1 MKKKIRF
8 IINPISGG
16 VKKAKV
22 PQMIEEHLDH
32 DLFDYDIAITQ
43 YKKHAKSIA
52 EESAREG
59 IDIVCAVGGDGSV
72 HEVGTA
78 LVGSKCHLAIIPTGS
93 GNGLAR
99 HLKIPL
105 KTPQAIQNINQ
116 FNSLLM
122 DTGLAN
128 DKPFLGVGGY
138 GFDAFIAKRFDEYH
152 IRGFWGYTQLVY
164 EEYFSYN
171 PPKMKIEL
179 MGENGQP
186 GEIIKGRYLL
196 CSIANSSEF
205 GNGFC
210 ISPNSNVVD
219 GKMEFVLLS
228 KFAFWKTLGILGR
241 FFFKRIEGSGHIR
254 IVPFEKARITLETP
268 LAHYDGEPFDVRKEI
283 NIQIIPKSLY
293 VLSGK
298 TYLTQHNLPLNAF
311 PEKNP
316 GK

>member
-1 MKKKIRF
+1 MKQRIRF

-22 PQMIEEHLDH
+22 PQMIERYLNHQLY
-32 DLFDYDIAITQ
+32 DYDIAITQ
-43 YKKHAKSIA
+43 YKRHAKQIA
-52 EESAREG
+52 YDAAREG
-59 IDIVCAVGGDGSV
+59 VDIVCAVGGDGSV

-78 LVGSKCHLAIIPTGS
+78 LIGTGACLAIIPTGS

-116 FNSLLM
+116 GFRIKM

-128 DKPFLGVGGY
+128 NRPFLGVGGF

-171 PPKMKIEL
+171 PPKI
-179 MGENGQP
+179 
-186 GEIIKGRYLL
+186 IIKTPEQTYKGNYLL

-210 ISPNSNVVD
+210 ISPKSTVID
-219 GKMEFVLLS
+219 QQMELVILR
-228 KFAFWKTLGILGR
+228 KFAWWRTMGVVGR
-241 FFFKRIEGSGHIR
+241 FFMKRIEGSNYIQ
-254 IVPFEKARITLETP
+254 IVPFKKARIFVEVP
-268 LAHYDGEPFDVRKEI
+268 LAHLDGEPFEVKKEI
-283 NIQIIPKSLY
+283 NIEVVPASLNVICGSDY
-293 VLSGK
+293 LSWVAQQK
-298 TYLTQHNLPLNAF
+298 Q
-311 PEKNP
+311 EK
-316 GK
+316 KWIKK

>member
-1 MKKKIRF
+1 MKKRIRF

-22 PQMIEEHLDH
+22 PQMIEQYLNR
-32 DLFDYDIAITQ
+32 DLFEYDIAITQ
-43 YKKHAKSIA
+43 YKQHAKSIA
-52 EESAREG
+52 YESAQEG

-78 LVGSKCHLAIIPTGS
+78 LIGTNCTMAIIPTGS

-105 KTPQAIQNINQ
+105 KTPQAIQNINDL
-116 FNSLLM
+116 NTIRM
-122 DTGLAN
+122 DTILAN

-164 EEYFSYN
+164 EEYFSYD
-171 PPKMKIEL
+171 PPKMKIIL
-179 MGENGQP
+179 EN
-186 GEIIKGRYLL
+186 ETIKGNFIL

-210 ISPNSNVVD
+210 ISPQSSVSD
-219 GKMEFVLLS
+219 GQLELVLLR
-228 KFAFWKTLGILGR
+228 KFSWWRTMGVISR
-241 FFFKRIEGSGHIR
+241 FFSKKIEGSRYIR
-254 IVPFEKARITLETP
+254 IHPFQKARIILEEP
-268 LAHYDGEPFDVRKEI
+268 LAHYDGEPFTVRNEI
-283 NIQIIPKSLY
+283 NIEIIPASLNVLCGKSY
-293 VLSGK
+293 LSTTK
-298 TYLTQHNLPLNAF
+298 IN
-311 PEKNP
+311 E
-316 GK
+316 

>member
-1 MKKKIRF
+1 MKKRIRF

-22 PQMIEEHLDH
+22 PQMIEQHLDH
-32 DLFDYDIAITQ
+32 ELFDYDIAITQ
-43 YKKHAKSIA
+43 YKQHAKAIA
-52 EESAREG
+52 AESAREG

-78 LVGSKCHLAIIPTGS
+78 LTGTKCHLAIIPTGS

-99 HLKIPL
+99 HLKVPL
-105 KTPQAIQNINQ
+105 KTPQAIQNINEMH
-116 FNSLLM
+116 SLLM

-152 IRGFWGYTQLVY
+152 IRGFWGYAQLVY

-179 MGENGQP
+179 EN
-186 GEIIKGRYLL
+186 EVIKGRYLL

-210 ISPNSNVVD
+210 ISPKSNVHD

-228 KFAFWKTLGILGR
+228 RFAFWKTLGVLSR
-241 FFFKRIEGSGHIR
+241 FFFKRIEGSKHIR
-254 IVPFEKARITLETP
+254 IVPFEKARITLEVP
-268 LAHYDGEPFDVRKEI
+268 LAHYDGEPFDVRYEI
-283 NIQIIPKSLY
+283 NVQIVPRSLY
-293 VLSGK
+293 VLTGK
-298 TYLTQHNLPLNAF
+298 GYFEEHHLVGPSLEDQGMNT
-311 PEKNP
+311 
-316 GK
+316 

>member
-32 DLFDYDIAITQ
+32 SLFDYDIAITQ

-52 EESAREG
+52 AESALEG

-78 LVGSKCHLAIIPTGS
+78 LIGTKCHLAIIPTGS

-105 KTPQAIQNINQ
+105 KTPLAIQNINQ
-116 FNSLLM
+116 LNSLCM

-152 IRGFWGYTQLVY
+152 IRGFWGYTQLIY

-171 PPKMKIEL
+171 PRKMKIEI
-179 MGENGQP
+179 N
-186 GEIIKGRYLL
+186 GEIIKGHFLL
-196 CSIANSSEF
+196 CSVANSSEF

-210 ISPNSNVVD
+210 ISPKSTVID
-219 GKMEFVLLS
+219 GKMELVLLS
-228 KFAFWKTLGILGR
+228 KFSWFRTIGVLSR
-241 FFFKRIEGSGHIR
+241 FFMKRIENTNNKR
-254 IVPFEKARITLETP
+254 CL
-268 LAHYDGEPFDVRKEI
+268 
-283 NIQIIPKSLY
+283 
-293 VLSGK
+293 
-298 TYLTQHNLPLNAF
+298 
-311 PEKNP
+311 
-316 GK
+316 

>member
-1 MKKKIRF
+1 MKKRIRF

-16 VKKAKV
+16 VKKARV

-32 DLFDYDIAITQ
+32 NLFDYDIAITQ
-43 YKKHAKSIA
+43 YKQHAKSIA
-52 EESAREG
+52 AESAREG

-78 LVGSKCHLAIIPTGS
+78 LTGTKCHLAIIPTGS

-105 KTPQAIQNINQ
+105 KTPQAIQNINEMH
-116 FNSLLM
+116 SLLM

-152 IRGFWGYTQLVY
+152 IRGFWGYAQLVY

-179 MGENGQP
+179 EN
-186 GEIIKGRYLL
+186 EVIKGRYLL

-210 ISPNSNVVD
+210 ISPKSNVHD

-228 KFAFWKTLGILGR
+228 RFAFWKTLGVLSR
-241 FFFKRIEGSGHIR
+241 FFFKRIEGSKHIR
-254 IVPFEKARITLETP
+254 IVSFEKARITLEVP
-268 LAHYDGEPFDVRKEI
+268 LAHYDGEPFAVRKEI
-283 NIQIIPKSLY
+283 NVQIVPRSLY
-293 VLSGK
+293 VLTGRGYFEEHQLVGPSLEDQG
-298 TYLTQHNLPLNAF
+298 LNT
-311 PEKNP
+311 
-316 GK
+316 

>member
-16 VKKAKV
+16 VKKARI
-22 PQMIEEHLDH
+22 PQMIETHLDH
-32 DLFDYDIAITQ
+32 SLYDYDIAITQ

-52 EESAREG
+52 TESANEG

-78 LVGSKCHLAIIPTGS
+78 LIGTKCHLAIIPTGS

-105 KTPQAIQNINQ
+105 KVSEAIKNINS
-116 FNSLLM
+116 FHSLLM

-152 IRGFWGYTQLVY
+152 IRGFWGYAQLVY
-164 EEYFSYN
+164 EEYFSYQ
-171 PPKMKIEL
+171 PPSMTIEL
-179 MGENGQP
+179 QDETFTN
-186 GEIIKGRYLL
+186 RYLL
-196 CSIANSSEF
+196 CSVANSSEF

-210 ISPNSNVVD
+210 ISPHSTVVD
-219 GKMEFVLLS
+219 GKMELVLLS
-228 KFAFWKTLGILGR
+228 KFAFWKTLGVLGR
-241 FFFKRIEGSGHIR
+241 FFLKRIEGSKHIR
-254 IVPFEKARITLETP
+254 IVSFTKARIRLETP
-268 LAHYDGEPFDVRKEI
+268 LAHYDGEPFQVRKEI
-283 NIQIIPKSLY
+283 NLEVVPKSLHVLCGGEY
-293 VLSGK
+293 VS
-298 TYLTQHNLPLNAF
+298 LNS
-311 PEKNP
+311 NNNS
-316 GK
+316 

>member
-32 DLFDYDIAITQ
+32 TLYEYDIAITQ
-43 YKKHAKSIA
+43 YKQHAKSIA
-52 EESAREG
+52 LESAKEG

-78 LVGSKCHLAIIPTGS
+78 LTGTKTHLAIIPTGS

-99 HLKIPL
+99 HLRIPL
-105 KTPQAIQNINQ
+105 KTPQAIQNINA
-116 FNSLLM
+116 FHSICM

-164 EEYFSYN
+164 EEYFSYK

-179 MGENGQP
+179 PDET
-186 GEIIKGRYLL
+186 IKGRFLL

-210 ISPNSNVVD
+210 ISPKSTVTD
-219 GKMEFVLLS
+219 GKMELVLLS
-228 KFAFWKTLGILGR
+228 KFAWWRTMGVIGR
-241 FFFKRIEGSGHIR
+241 FFFKRIEGARFIR
-254 IVPFEKARITLETP
+254 IIPFTKARITLETP
-268 LAHYDGEPFDVRKEI
+268 LAHYDGEPFTVRETIHVEI
-283 NIQIIPKSLY
+283 VPKSLY
-293 VLSGK
+293 VLGGK
-298 TYLTQHNLPLNAF
+298 GYFDHI
-311 PEKNP
+311 EKLATKN
-316 GK
+316 K

>member
-22 PQMIEEHLDH
+22 PQMIEKYLNH
-32 DLFDYDIAITQ
+32 DLFEYDIAITQ
-43 YKKHAKSIA
+43 YKQHAKSIA
-52 EESAREG
+52 VESAKEG

-78 LVGSKCHLAIIPTGS
+78 LVGTKCCMAIIPTGS

-99 HLKIPL
+99 HLKVPL
-105 KTPQAIQNINQ
+105 NTPQAIQNINDLNMIQ
-116 FNSLLM
+116 M

-152 IRGFWGYTQLVY
+152 IRGFWGYIQLVY
-164 EEYFSYN
+164 EEYFSYQ
-171 PPKMKIEL
+171 PPKMKIILADEV
-179 MGENGQP
+179 
-186 GEIIKGRYLL
+186 IKGKFLM

-210 ISPNSNVVD
+210 ISPKSDVRD
-219 GKMEFVLLS
+219 GQMELVLLT
-228 KFAFWKTLGILGR
+228 KFSWWRTMGVISR
-241 FFFKRIEGSGHIR
+241 FFLKRIEGSNYIR
-254 IVPFEKARITLETP
+254 IVPFKKARIVLEIP
-268 LAHYDGEPFDVRKEI
+268 LAHYDGEPFDVRNEI
-283 NIQIIPKSLY
+283 NIEIIPQSLY
-293 VLSGK
+293 VLCGSQ
-298 TYLTQHNLPLNAF
+298 YLN
-311 PEKNP
+311 K
-316 GK
+316 

>member
-22 PQMIEEHLDH
+22 PQMIEDHLDH
-32 DLFDYDIAITQ
+32 TLFDYDIAITQ

-78 LVGSKCHLAIIPTGS
+78 LIGTNCHLAIIPTGS

-105 KTPQAIQNINQ
+105 KTPLAIQNINEM
-116 FNSLLM
+116 NSICM

-138 GFDAFIAKRFDEYH
+138 GFDAYIAKRFDEYH
-152 IRGFWGYTQLVY
+152 IRGFWGYAQLVY

-179 MGENGQP
+179 QDET
-186 GEIIKGRYLL
+186 IKGKFLL

-210 ISPNSNVVD
+210 ISPQSTVID
-219 GKMEFVLLS
+219 GKMELVLLS
-228 KFAFWKTLGILGR
+228 KFAWWRTMGVLGR
-241 FFFKRIEGSGHIR
+241 FFLKKIEGSNYIR
-254 IVPFEKARITLETP
+254 IISFEKARILLEQP
-268 LAHYDGEPFDVRKEI
+268 LAHYDGEPFEVRKEI
-283 NIQIIPKSLY
+283 NIQIVPKSLL
-293 VLSGK
+293 VLSGN
-298 TYLTQHNLPLNAF
+298 TYL
-311 PEKNP
+311 K
-316 GK
+316 

>member
-1 MKKKIRF
+1 MKKRIRF

-22 PQMIEEHLDH
+22 PQMIEEHLNH

-43 YKKHAKSIA
+43 YKQHAKSIA
-52 EESAREG
+52 EESALEG

-78 LVGSKCHLAIIPTGS
+78 LVGTKCHLAIIPTGS

-105 KTPQAIQNINQ
+105 KTPLAIQNINEL
-116 FNSLLM
+116 NSIRM

-152 IRGFWGYTQLVY
+152 IRGFWGYAQLVY
-164 EEYFSYN
+164 EEYFSYK
-171 PPKMKIEL
+171 PPRMKIIL
-179 MGENGQP
+179 P
-186 GEIIKGRYLL
+186 GETIKGNFLL

-210 ISPNSNVVD
+210 ISPKSNVVD
-219 GKMEFVLLS
+219 GQMELVLLS
-228 KFAFWKTLGILGR
+228 KFSWWRTMGVIGR
-241 FFFKRIEGSGHIR
+241 FFFKKIEGSRYIR
-254 IVPFEKARITLETP
+254 IIPFQKARIFLDIP

-283 NIQIIPKSLY
+283 NIEIIPSSLS
-293 VLSGK
+293 VLCGK
-298 TYLTQHNLPLNAF
+298 EYLEFVNLKL
-311 PEKNP
+311 KTD
-316 GK
+316 

>member
-1 MKKKIRF
+1 MKKRIRF

-22 PQMIEEHLDH
+22 PQMIEKYLDH
-32 DLFDYDIAITQ
+32 EQFDYDIAITQ
-43 YKKHAKSIA
+43 YKKHAQSIA
-52 EESAREG
+52 KESAAEG
-59 IDIVCAVGGDGSV
+59 VDIVCAVGGDGSV

-78 LVGSKCHLAIIPTGS
+78 LVGTKCHLAIIPTGS

-116 FNSLLM
+116 LYSCCM

-128 DKPFLGVGGY
+128 DKPFLGVGGF

-152 IRGFWGYTQLVY
+152 IRGFWGYAQLVY

-171 PPKMKIEL
+171 PPKMKITLKDEVV
-179 MGENGQP
+179 
-186 GEIIKGRYLL
+186 KGNYLL

-210 ISPNSNVVD
+210 ISPTSTVID
-219 GKMEFVLLS
+219 GKMELVLL
-228 KFAFWKTLGILGR
+228 KRFAWWRTLGVLGR
-241 FFFKRIEGSGHIR
+241 FFFKRIEGSRFIR
-254 IVPFEKARITLETP
+254 IVSFEKARIVLEEP
-268 LAHYDGEPFDVRKEI
+268 LAHYDGEPFEVRKEI
-283 NIQIIPKSLY
+283 NIEVVPKSLW
-293 VLSGK
+293 VLTGADYK
-298 TYLTQHNLPLNAF
+298 R
-311 PEKNP
+311 K
-316 GK
+316 